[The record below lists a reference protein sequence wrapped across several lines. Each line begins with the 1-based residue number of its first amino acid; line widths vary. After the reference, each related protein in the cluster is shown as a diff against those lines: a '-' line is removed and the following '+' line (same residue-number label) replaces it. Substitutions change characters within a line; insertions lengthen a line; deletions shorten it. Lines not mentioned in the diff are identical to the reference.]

1 MLSVETELHLRMKV
15 AARGASLND
24 LAGWA
29 FTARNG
35 VICELVARLVWRIQE
50 EHLTG
55 VLAGEEELVCY
66 GCGVIHSG
74 PGSVLRRGSRA
85 RQVKTSSGTLR
96 FRLRQVTC
104 RDCGKTWSPYPELL
118 GLAPRQRVIEELER
132 RLVDWV
138 TELSY
143 RKTSRLAGQW
153 LGERLSARQLHRL
166 VQRRGAEVSFT
177 RAGPVET
184 VVADGTKVLAGHRQR
199 GENIVLALQIEARRT
214 RHGRAAVRK
223 RLLGFGIGPGS
234 WLKALAPVRDATLVV
249 TDGEAGVAQ
258 AVAQQC
264 PGARHQRCEWHLP
277 YSVRQMLGREGL
289 KLAEQRRV
297 AAELAEILRNPS
309 PAARSRY
316 EALSES
322 LRSYRRSH
330 RLLRRAA
337 AHVFYDPPSAERTTG
352 VVERQMREVDRRVD
366 NGARW
371 SVPGVAHLLR
381 LRLAQRCNPDDYER
395 LWKPLQT
402 VHWKLVSHAG
412 CQQKAML
419 PQVYM

>member
-1 MLSVETELHLRMKV
+1 MRSVETELHLRVNV
-15 AARGASLND
+15 ATQGASLND

-35 VICELVARLVWRIQE
+35 LICELVARLVWRIQE
-50 EHLTG
+50 GHLTG

-66 GCGVIHSG
+66 GCGMIHSG

-85 RQVKTSSGTLR
+85 RKVKTSSGTLR

-104 RDCGKTWSPYPELL
+104 RECRKTWSPYPELL

-143 RKTSRLAGQW
+143 QKTSRLAGEW
-153 LGERLSARQLHRL
+153 LGARLSARQLHRL

-184 VVADGTKVLAGHRQR
+184 VVADGTKVLAGRPRR
-199 GENIVLALQIEARRT
+199 GEDIVLALQVEARQT
-214 RHGRAAVRK
+214 RHGRPAVRK
-223 RLLGFGIGPGS
+223 RLLGVGIGSGS
-234 WLKALAPVRDATLVV
+234 WLQALAPVRDATLVV
-249 TDGEAGVAQ
+249 TDGESGVAQ

-277 YSVRQMLGREGL
+277 YSLRQMLGREGL
-289 KLAEQRRV
+289 KVAGQRRV
-297 AAELAEILRNPS
+297 AGELAEILRDPS
-309 PAARSRY
+309 PPEARSRY
-316 EALSES
+316 EALSEG
-322 LRSYRRSH
+322 LRPYRRSH

-337 AHVFYDPPSAERTTG
+337 AHVLYDPPSAERTTG
-352 VVERQMREVDRRVD
+352 VVERQMREVNRRVD

-381 LRLAQRCNPDDYER
+381 LRLAKRCNPDDYER
-395 LWKPLQT
+395 LWTPLQT
-402 VHWKLVSHAG
+402 VRWELVSHA
-412 CQQKAML
+412 
-419 PQVYM
+419 